1 MSTAQVFNKLA
12 DVMGSA
18 LARAFPDTLTVKER
32 TRTVSASGEVLQT
45 GTTDAYTSV
54 PCVAEPIQKFGWKK
68 DQGDKI
74 VASQM
79 YTVTTPTK
87 TTAGTYIALDPD
99 KHYLVMNARG
109 SNPAKTFRIISVG
122 DSSGVVFEIVASIE
136 G

>member
-1 MSTAQVFNKLA
+1 MSTAAQFNLLA
-12 DVMGSA
+12 DVMGGA
-18 LARAFPDTLTVKER
+18 LAKAFPDTLTVKQR
-32 TRTVSASGEVLQT
+32 TYTTSASGETIQS

-74 VASQM
+74 TATQM
-79 YTVTTPTK
+79 YTVTIPCK
-87 TTAGTYIALDPD
+87 TSAGAYIALDPD
-99 KHYLVMNARG
+99 KHTLVFNARG
-109 SNPAKTFRIISVG
+109 SNPAKTFRIVSVG